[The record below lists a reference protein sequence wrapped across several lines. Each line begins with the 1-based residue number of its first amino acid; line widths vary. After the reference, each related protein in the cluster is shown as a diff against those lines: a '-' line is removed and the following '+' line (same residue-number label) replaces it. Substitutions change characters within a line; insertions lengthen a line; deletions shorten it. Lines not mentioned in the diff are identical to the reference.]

1 MFRRFRIRADER
13 GLLFREGVLV
23 AVLQPGTYWRFDPLY
38 RLQLT
43 RSTAR
48 KVWLEHELVDVIA
61 KSGKLGSEARVIDL
75 ADHERALVWID
86 GRFDRVLG
94 KGVYIAWSVDR
105 DVRVEVIDIRSV
117 ALDRRDLATI
127 LATASGASHLM
138 PVVVET
144 GRLGLVWVD
153 GVLHAQLG
161 AGRYAFWRAAGV
173 VRYHEADLR
182 EQVLDL
188 AGQDIITAD
197 KVTLRINAVLTW
209 KVVDPVRSVTATSDV
224 SQTLYRSAQLALRE
238 VVGTSELDALLAN
251 KDGAAA
257 HIATA
262 ASTRADEL
270 GVKVISLGIRDII
283 LPGDMK
289 EMLNKVTEAKKAAE
303 ASLITRREETA
314 AMRMQANTAKLLESN
329 PTLMRLRELEVLE
342 KIAGSADLTVML
354 GEGGLADRVMKL
366 L

>member
-1 MFRRFRIRADER
+1 MIRLFRIRADER
-13 GLLFREGVLV
+13 GLLFREGVLI
-23 AVLQPGTYWRFDPLY
+23 AVLQPGWHVRIDPLW
-38 RLQLT
+38 RLKLV
-43 RSTAR
+43 RSTPR
-48 KVWLEHELVDVIA
+48 KVWLEHELLDVIA
-61 KSGKLGSEARVIDL
+61 KSGRLGDEARVIDL
-75 ADHERALVWID
+75 ADHERALVWVD
-86 GRFDRVLG
+86 GRLDRVLG
-94 KGVYIAWSVDR
+94 TGVHIAWTVAR

-117 ALDRRDLATI
+117 SLARKDLATI
-127 LATASGASHLM
+127 LATASGVMHLL

-144 GRLGLVWVD
+144 GRMALVWVD
-153 GVLHAQLG
+153 GVLHAQLQP
-161 AGRYAFWRAAGV
+161 GRYAFWRAAGV
-173 VRYHEADLR
+173 IRVHEADLR

-224 SQTLYRSAQLALRE
+224 SQALYRSAQLALRE
-238 VVGTSELDALLAN
+238 VIGTSELDALLAN
-251 KDGAAA
+251 KDDAANR
-257 HIATA
+257 IATA
-262 ASTRADEL
+262 ASTRAGEL
-270 GVKVISLGIRDII
+270 GVRIISLGVRDII

-289 EMLNKVTEAKKAAE
+289 EMLNKVTEARKAAE

-342 KIAGSADLTVML
+342 KVAGSADLTVML
-354 GEGGLADRVMKL
+354 GEGGLADKVMKL